1 MEQISL
7 KDLDEVDILLTELE
21 VSQGHGNLILCFV
34 ASPAYRDRIVEAIKS
49 RFPVQI
55 QAVEK
60 GDDLIHDLREIQ
72 QGKDKVL
79 VWALP
84 YMLSEDILNALNNF
98 RELFYDTGMPN
109 IVFMTPAAFDDVF
122 WKAPDFWR
130 YRGGYHGFKGRD
142 HGLAFRPVEALSIP
156 IDFSYRSKEE
166 LLRRKRINEYLLGK
180 IKDEKAKGKILGEIG
195 TVHQLLSEPHQA
207 IEYHE
212 KALSIAREIGDR
224 RGEGITL
231 WNMSLALD
239 QLGQRAQAIECAR
252 AAINILEDIEDPNAE
267 MVKRKLQEWDSP

>member
-60 GDDLIHDLREIQ
+60 GDDLIHDLREI
-72 QGKDKVL
+72 
-79 VWALP
+79 
-84 YMLSEDILNALNNF
+84 
-98 RELFYDTGMPN
+98 
-109 IVFMTPAAFDDVF
+109 FDDVF

-195 TVHQLLSEPHQA
+195 TVHQMLSEPHQA